1 MMRAMVMI
9 KPGGPEV
16 LEMREVATPCIRRP
30 HEVLVRLRAAGVNPI
45 DVKLR
50 AKGTYAESRQASIL
64 GCDGAGAVEEV
75 GDAVNKFRPGDAVYY
90 CYGGI
95 GLTPGNDAEYALAPE
110 YAIAKKPAS
119 IGFAEAAAAPLV
131 LITAWESLF
140 DRARV
145 QTGQKVFIHA
155 GAGGVGHVA
164 IQLAKIAGCEIAT
177 SVSTEEKAAFVRKLG
192 ATLVVNYKRQ
202 DVAEALLRWTKG
214 CGVDAAF
221 DTVGGEAFSQ
231 LIPAVRIYGDL
242 VTILQ
247 IPEDADWQTMRLRNI
262 RVSQELML
270 TPMIYALK
278 PGLAHQAGIL
288 SQCNAWFD
296 EGRLGVHVSRTLP
309 LEQAGQAH
317 RLVEAGGMTGK
328 IVLEM

>member
-1 MMRAMVMI
+1 MRAMVMTR
-9 KPGGPEV
+9 PGDPEV
-16 LEMREVATPCIRRP
+16 LEMREVATPRICRP

-45 DVKLR
+45 DAKLR
-50 AKGTYAESRQASIL
+50 AKGTYAEEEQAAIL
-64 GCDGAGAVEEV
+64 GCDGAGVVEDV
-75 GDAVNKFRPGDAVYY
+75 GDAVSGFRPGDAVYY

-95 GLTPGNDAEYALAPE
+95 GLAPGNDAEYAVASE
-110 YAIAKKPAS
+110 YALAKKPAS
-119 IGFAEAAAAPLV
+119 IGFAEAAAAPLI

-140 DRARV
+140 DRARM
-145 QTGQKVFIHA
+145 QTGRKVFIHA

-192 ATLVVNYKRQ
+192 ATLVINYKRQ

-247 IPEDADWQTMRLRNI
+247 IPEDADWQTIRLRNI

-270 TPMIYALK
+270 TPMICGLK
-278 PGLAHQAGIL
+278 QGLTHQAGIL
-288 SQCNAWFD
+288 KQCAVWFD
-296 EGRLGVHVSRTLP
+296 AGRLGVHVSRTLP
-309 LEQAGQAH
+309 LEQAAEAH
-317 RLVEAGGMTGK
+317 RLIEAGGMTGK
-328 IVLEM
+328 IVLEI